1 MDIQLEDPASADGR
15 YCLQS
20 YYDELAQRF
29 DVGFDPDAVKNFDP
43 AEMHP
48 PKGWFVVA
56 RIDGQAVGCGA
67 LKRLEPGAG
76 EIKRVWTSQAARGKG
91 VARAIM
97 ARLEEIAKVAGLL
110 AVRLDTNASLTEAR
124 AMYLRTGYHEIAAYN
139 DNPYADYW
147 FEKNLTDSPA
157 GPSG

>member
-1 MDIQLEDPASADGR
+1 MDISVEDPGSDDGR

-29 DVGFDPDAVKNFDP
+29 DAGFDPDAGKNFDA

-56 RIDGQAVGCGA
+56 RLDGRPVGCGA
-67 LKRLEPGAG
+67 LKKLEPGAG
-76 EIKRVWTSQAARGKG
+76 EIKRVWTAQPARGKG

-97 ARLEEIAKVAGLL
+97 AFLESIAADEGL
-110 AVRLDTNASLTEAR
+110 AVVRLDTNRSLVEAR
-124 AMYLRTGYHEIAAYN
+124 TMYLRMGYREIAPYN
-139 DNPYADYW
+139 DNPYADHW
-147 FEKNLTDSPA
+147 FEKTLPA
-157 GPSG
+157 AWPT